1 MRGQRLRNAS
11 LDVLGQPAPTGAC
24 GRHICSS
31 TTGVCA
37 SVWAYRRGLGSACV
51 GMRGR
56 AWAHTKGTEG
66 VRCGVP
72 AAERDTAAA
81 TIGRYTRPASDRH
94 TALNRCIVQL
104 WRTRVDHAHG
114 DVARAHLI
122 CVLDQLD
129 RVSSEPPIGRSTR
142 LVPASSSCAVGP
154 SGHLHVNMMSWL
166 DIVDQ
171 RLIWPGTAWTRTG
184 RVEARAWPPRQLHHV
199 SLVEVEAPWLNS

>member
-72 AAERDTAAA
+72 VQLR
-81 TIGRYTRPASDRH
+81 GTRPRQPSAVIPGLRATDTQRTTGALFSSGARGWIMRMGTWRGHTSSVCLISLITGSAQSHQAVDRLGWCPH
-94 TALNRCIVQL
+94 RAPPAARSS
-104 WRTRVDHAHG
+104 RTSAH
-114 DVARAHLI
+114 DVVA
-122 CVLDQLD
+122 
-129 RVSSEPPIGRSTR
+129 
-142 LVPASSSCAVGP
+142 
-154 SGHLHVNMMSWL
+154 
-166 DIVDQ
+166 
-171 RLIWPGTAWTRTG
+171 
-184 RVEARAWPPRQLHHV
+184 
-199 SLVEVEAPWLNS
+199 